1 MSRPTTLKARLALYD
16 REHEFLR
23 RLIVHEEDR
32 AKYTT
37 LKWTG
42 EYRLFRA
49 EAANV
54 VCLEKVRR
62 LKSQDRR

>member
-1 MSRPTTLKARLALYD
+1 MSPPTTLKARLALYD

-23 RLIVHEEDR
+23 LVTVPEEDR
-32 AKYTT
+32 SKYTSA
-37 LKWTG
+37 KWTG
-42 EYRLFRA
+42 EYRWFRA
-49 EAANV
+49 EATNV